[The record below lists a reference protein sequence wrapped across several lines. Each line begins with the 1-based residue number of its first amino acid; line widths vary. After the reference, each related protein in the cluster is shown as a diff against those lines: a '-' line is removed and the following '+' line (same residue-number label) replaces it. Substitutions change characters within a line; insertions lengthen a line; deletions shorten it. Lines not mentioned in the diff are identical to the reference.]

1 MYIPL
6 EPGEEVV
13 AIVHRHWVFVALRAG
28 LLVLLLCGLPLAV
41 IVAGTWGVASLS
53 LSPGLLLSLVGLWG
67 IVLWLI
73 FWQFW
78 TTYMLD
84 MWVVTSRRLI
94 DIDYARMFDR
104 NIAILELTN
113 IQDVTTHVDG
123 FFAST
128 LGYGSVLVQ
137 TAGAGKEFVIDQIA
151 EPEKLRSTIMFAT
164 RK

>member
-1 MYIPL
+1 M
-6 EPGEEVV
+6 V

-53 LSPGLLLSLVGLWG
+53 FSPGLLLSLVGLWG

-104 NIAILELTN
+104 NIAVLDLSN

-123 FFAST
+123 LFAST
-128 LGYGSVLVQ
+128 LGYGSVVVQ
-137 TAGAGKEFVIDQIA
+137 TSAAGKEFVIDQIA
-151 EPEKLRSTIMFAT
+151 GPEELRSVIMQTA
-164 RK
+164 RR

>member
-13 AIVHRHWVFVALRAG
+13 AIVHRHWVFVLLRAS
-28 LLVLLLCGLPLAV
+28 LLIVLLCGLPLAV
-41 IVAGTWGVASLS
+41 LVAGTWGVASLS
-53 LSPGLLLSLVGLWG
+53 LSPGLFIALVGLWG
-67 IVLWLI
+67 IVLWLV

-94 DIDYARMFDR
+94 DIDYVRMFDR
-104 NIAILELTN
+104 NIAILDLSN
-113 IQDVTTHVDG
+113 IQDVTTHVEG
-123 FFAST
+123 FFATT

-137 TAGAGKEFVIDQIA
+137 TAGAGKEFTINQIA
-151 EPEKLRSTIMFAT
+151 DPEKLRGVIMQTA
-164 RK
+164 RR

>member
-1 MYIPL
+1 M
-6 EPGEEVV
+6 V

-28 LLVLLLCGLPLAV
+28 LLVLLLCGLPLAAM
-41 IVAGTWGVASLS
+41 VAGTWGVASLS
-53 LSPGLLLSLVGLWG
+53 FSPGLLLSLVGLWG

-104 NIAILELTN
+104 NIAVLDLSN

-123 FFAST
+123 LFAST
-128 LGYGSVLVQ
+128 LGYGSVVVQ
-137 TAGAGKEFVIDQIA
+137 TSAAGKEFVIDQIA
-151 EPEKLRSTIMFAT
+151 GPEELRSVIMQTA
-164 RK
+164 RR

>member
-13 AIVHRHWVFVALRAG
+13 AIVHRHWVFVVLRAS
-28 LLVLLLCGLPLAV
+28 LLVLLLCAFPLV
-41 IVAGTWGVASLS
+41 VLVAGTWGVASLS

-67 IVLWLI
+67 IVLWLV

-104 NIAILELTN
+104 NIAVLELAN

-123 FFAST
+123 LFAST
-128 LGYGSVLVQ
+128 LGYGSVVVQ
-137 TAGAGKEFVIDQIA
+137 TSAAGKEFVIDQIA
-151 EPEKLRSTIMFAT
+151 DPEKLRSTIMFT
-164 RK
+164 SRK